1 MIEQTLEGAKIVF
14 SVAALAIIFVVSVL
28 CIDHSTKWIRVTA
41 MIVLLLILM
50 ALLLSVSYG
59 VGTMVME

>member
-28 CIDHSTKWIRVTA
+28 CIDHSTKWIRVIA
-41 MIVLLLILM
+41 GIVWVLILVFLLL
-50 ALLLSVSYG
+50 VFSYG